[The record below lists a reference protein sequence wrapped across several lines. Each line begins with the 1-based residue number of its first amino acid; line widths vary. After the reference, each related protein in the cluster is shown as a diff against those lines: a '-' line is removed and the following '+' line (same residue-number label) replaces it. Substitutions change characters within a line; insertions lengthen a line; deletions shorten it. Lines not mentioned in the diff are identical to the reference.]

1 MDTEIE
7 KFLMRTILK
16 ILWGPTFPEG
26 RSLSSD
32 IMQIKYDI
40 PLEYTMKKEFSIFGE
55 FVQTR
60 IQHPK
65 RHPVETIKNN

>member
-1 MDTEIE
+1 MVDEKGHDNAEEIKSFE
-7 KFLMRTILK
+7 KLHKL
-16 ILWGPTFPEG
+16 
-26 RSLSSD
+26 
-32 IMQIKYDI
+32 YDI